1 MSNDKMPAR
10 PTGKVSVQKPKP
22 VNQQAVKKGFQPNPQ
37 GGHQPTSHGAPAK
50 PPSNP
55 PNKGSGGKK

>member
-1 MSNDKMPAR
+1 MSMDDK
-10 PTGKVSVQKPKP
+10 PTHPRSREQKDYQPKFLT
-22 VNQQAVKKGFQPNPQ
+22 KGYKPRPQ

-55 PNKGSGGKK
+55 PNQESAGKKSRG